1 MLVRSSFW
9 DNFLM
14 ACVMGNTVQMAM
26 ERYNQPAAEI
36 IFMEKLNSVFTW
48 IFIIEMFIK
57 INAIGPKKY
66 LKDKM
71 NWLDGFVV
79 SLSIFEMLMAL
90 FSGSGGNLSAFK
102 TIRIFRTFR
111 VLRVVRLLRALHS
124 MQVIIQVIQRSASS
138 FLYIT
143 MLLFVFI
150 FIFTL
155 LGMQVFGGKFSFP
168 GGKPRGNYDTF
179 SIALVT
185 VF

>member
-1 MLVRSSFW
+1 
-9 DNFLM
+9 
-14 ACVMGNTVQMAM
+14 
-26 ERYNQPAAEI
+26 
-36 IFMEKLNSVFTW
+36 MEKLNGVFTW
-48 IFIIEMFIK
+48 IFIVEMFIK

-66 LKDKM
+66 VGDKM

-79 SLSIFEMLMAL
+79 SLSIFEILMEL
-90 FSGSGGNLSAFK
+90 VSGGGGNLSAFK

>member
-1 MLVRSSFW
+1 MRVWPKGCPGYYKKVRVSLRMLVRSSFW

-124 MQVIIQVIQRSASS
+124 MQVII
-138 FLYIT
+138 
-143 MLLFVFI
+143 
-150 FIFTL
+150 
-155 LGMQVFGGKFSFP
+155 
-168 GGKPRGNYDTF
+168 
-179 SIALVT
+179 
-185 VF
+185 